1 MLFGQG
7 ECAGVHIHRI
17 LMQQRFE
24 ARRPSPNV
32 NASSGN
38 PASFLA
44 SSSADLLKLVDA
56 DFALLSIDDKTAILS
71 YLQSCQFNNLR
82 CSTNITADFPGLS
95 YAPGLKTICGL
106 LFIPLNVGGGNDF
119 LVFFRKGQ
127 QKHVKWAGYV
137 SSPRILGQL
146 LKINLAGLPNL
157 RL

>member
-1 MLFGQG
+1 
-7 ECAGVHIHRI
+7 
-17 LMQQRFE
+17 MQQRFE

-38 PASFLA
+38 PASFIA

-56 DFALLSIDDKTAILS
+56 DFALLSIDDKTRTIGKLDPYREATAILS

-82 CSTNITADFPGLS
+82 CSTNINADFPGLS

-106 LFIPLNVGGGNDF
+106 LFIPLSIGGGNDF

-137 SSPRILGQL
+137 
-146 LKINLAGLPNL
+146 
-157 RL
+157 